1 MIRKLITKVK
11 RHRIIKKAYQI
22 AFKIVGLL
30 PKKNNLIIF
39 ESFLG
44 KQFSCNPRAIY
55 EYIEVNYPDY
65 EMYWSVD
72 PRYSASFQ
80 VKGVKTINRFS
91 IPWLLKMARAKY
103 WVFNSRT
110 PSWIPKPKNTIY
122 LQTWHGTPLK
132 KLAADMEEVHMP
144 GTDTDRYKRNFL
156 NESGKWDYLI
166 SPNRYS
172 TDIFRRAFGFDKDM
186 IESGYPRNDF
196 LLLNNGKE
204 AVING
209 IKEKLKIPS
218 NKKVI
223 LYAPTWRD
231 NEYYSVGKYKFNLK
245 LDLEKMKKELGNQ
258 YIILM
263 RMHYLIAENMDL
275 SMYEEFAKD
284 VSSYEDI
291 RELYLISDILITD
304 YSSVFFDYGNL
315 KRPMI
320 FFTYD
325 IDNYRDQLRGF
336 YFDFEKEAPGP
347 LVKTTSEVLKE
358 IKLIEDGKKLDES
371 FEPFFNRFCYL
382 ENGDSSMQVV
392 KKVLKNNES

>member
-1 MIRKLITKVK
+1 
-11 RHRIIKKAYQI
+11 
-22 AFKIVGLL
+22 
-30 PKKNNLIIF
+30 
-39 ESFLG
+39 
-44 KQFSCNPRAIY
+44 
-55 EYIEVNYPDY
+55 
-65 EMYWSVD
+65 
-72 PRYSASFQ
+72 
-80 VKGVKTINRFS
+80 
-91 IPWLLKMARAKY
+91 
-103 WVFNSRT
+103 
-110 PSWIPKPKNTIY
+110 
-122 LQTWHGTPLK
+122 
-132 KLAADMEEVHMP
+132 
-144 GTDTDRYKRNFL
+144 
-156 NESGKWDYLI
+156 
-166 SPNRYS
+166 
-172 TDIFRRAFGFDKDM
+172 
-186 IESGYPRNDF
+186 
-196 LLLNNGKE
+196 
-204 AVING
+204 
-209 IKEKLKIPS
+209 
-218 NKKVI
+218 
-223 LYAPTWRD
+223 
-231 NEYYSVGKYKFNLK
+231 
-245 LDLEKMKKELGNQ
+245 
-258 YIILM
+258 
-263 RMHYLIAENMDL
+263 MDL